1 MSKKSPFPGM
11 NPWLEEFCG
20 DVHTRL
26 TTYASDQLQT
36 GLPAGLRA
44 QVEEYVTVQSPLEE
58 GDWRHQFVPDVMVT
72 DSRPSKNLL
81 TESAVATLEAPEAI
95 LLKRTKEPITLR
107 NIVILDTKSG
117 NRVITAIEFLSPSN
131 KIGRGREN
139 FLTKQEMFYDGGV
152 NLVEIDLI
160 RDGEW
165 SVTIPQDLIPPS
177 QQTPYR
183 AVVVR
188 GDVKNRCW
196 YYPIT
201 ISSPMPKLSIP
212 LRSGEPDILLDLQAL
227 LDLAYVNGG
236 YQGAI
241 DYTKPLR
248 NPLPPEITAWIETWL
263 KANAN
268 KDSNS

>member
-1 MSKKSPFPGM
+1 MSQNSPFPGM
-11 NPWLEEFCG
+11 NPWLEEFWG
-20 DVHTRL
+20 DVHTSL
-26 TTYASDQLQT
+26 TAYARDHLQP

-58 GDWRHQFVPDVMVT
+58 ETWRHQFVPDVMVT
-72 DSRPSKNLL
+72 DASPSSNLL
-81 TESAVATLEAPEAI
+81 TESNVATLDEPEAI
-95 LLKRTKEPITLR
+95 VLKRVKEPITLR

-117 NRVITAIEFLSPSN
+117 NRVVTAIEFLSPSN

-165 SVTIPQDLIPPS
+165 SVSIAQDLIPPS

-188 GDVKNRCW
+188 GDDRIRCW

-201 ISSPMPKLSIP
+201 ISSPMPKLSVP
-212 LRSGEPDILLDLQAL
+212 LRSGEPDIQLDLQAL
-227 LDLAYVNGG
+227 LNLAYVNGG
-236 YQGAI
+236 YHGAI

-268 KDSNS
+268 KDSKS

>member
-1 MSKKSPFPGM
+1 M
-11 NPWLEEFCG
+11 NPWLEEFWG

-26 TTYASDQLQT
+26 TTYASDQLQPR
-36 GLPAGLRA
+36 LPAGLRA

-58 GDWRHQFVPDVMVT
+58 ETWRHQFVPDVMVT
-72 DSRPSKNLL
+72 DARPSSNLL
-81 TESAVATLEAPEAI
+81 T
-95 LLKRTKEPITLR
+95 
-107 NIVILDTKSG
+107 
-117 NRVITAIEFLSPSN
+117 IEFLSPSN

-188 GDVKNRCW
+188 GDDRSRCW

-201 ISSPMPKLSIP
+201 ISSPMPKLSVP

-227 LDLAYVNGG
+227 LNLAYVNGG
-236 YQGAI
+236 YHGAI

-268 KDSNS
+268 KDSKS